1 MECWQVDP
9 LDFYEVHRCRARF
22 RAWLDSHV
30 DERNPTLEYEVI
42 FGELVTNAVRYGAS
56 PVHIEVEHD
65 AVQLSISV
73 EDSGACFDLD
83 ADRTRGSYAESG
95 RGLDIVK
102 RLATHLA
109 VTDGPNNPCRI
120 EARMALFG

>member
-9 LDFYEVHRCRARF
+9 LDFYQVHRCRARF

-30 DERNPTLEYEVI
+30 DERNPIFEYELI

-56 PVHIEVEHD
+56 PVHVEVEQNAD
-65 AVQLSISV
+65 QLSISV
-73 EDSGACFDLD
+73 EDFGKCFDLD
-83 ADRTRGSYAESG
+83 ADRTQTSQAEGG

-102 RLATHLA
+102 RLATHVA
-109 VTDGPNNPCRI
+109 VTDGHNNPCRI
-120 EARMALFG
+120 EARMALFA